1 MMTQMFDLLDNDG
14 LHYVNADVLW
24 ITDFLIPDPPQQL
37 LSRFREYKE
46 TVPDSTASASCV
58 MKTRSRTAG
67 RSTSIRFTLSGTA
80 RCEDI
85 KEDIKAE
92 KDRKRVSDDKRD
104 TYKMYQE
111 LYHMLHLAQ
120 NFGFAPFLNKKFLKT
135 LGDTK
140 YICTFVLGTMNNCQ
154 PNKLEKNQ

>member
-1 MMTQMFDLLDNDG
+1 MT
-14 LHYVNADVLW
+14 
-24 ITDFLIPDPPQQL
+24 I
-37 LSRFREYKE
+37 
-46 TVPDSTASASCV
+46 
-58 MKTRSRTAG
+58 RSRTAG

-92 KDRKRVSDDKRD
+92 KGRKRVSDDKRD

-120 NFGFAPFLNKKFLKT
+120 NFGFAPFF
-135 LGDTK
+135 
-140 YICTFVLGTMNNCQ
+140 
-154 PNKLEKNQ
+154 